1 MWARG
6 SATCSSPRSRSSGSS
21 RSRETAFFPPPGLA
35 RRGVSLFRGALRLIY
50 RVLAGAGG
58 LAHALFVGFVGLGGF
73 LVWGWGGVVWAHVPA
88 AGWGAGVGCG
98 GGGGPL
104 T

>member
-35 RRGVSLFRGALRLIY
+35 RRGISLYRGALRMIY
-50 RVLAGAGG
+50 RMLADAVV
-58 LAHALFVGFVGLGGF
+58 LAHAPFVGFVVLGGF
-73 LVWGWGGVVWAHVPA
+73 LVWRRGWLGWGPRPA
-88 AGWGAGVGCG
+88 ARLGAAARYRG
-98 GGGGPL
+98 
-104 T
+104 

>member
-35 RRGVSLFRGALRLIY
+35 RRGISLYRGALRMVY
-50 RVLAGAGG
+50 RMLADAVVLAPAP
-58 LAHALFVGFVGLGGF
+58 FVGFVGLGGF
-73 LVWGWGGVVWAHVPA
+73 LVLRLGWPGLAYRA
-88 AGWGAGVGCG
+88 AAVRGAGARYVGV
-98 GGGGPL
+98 
-104 T
+104 